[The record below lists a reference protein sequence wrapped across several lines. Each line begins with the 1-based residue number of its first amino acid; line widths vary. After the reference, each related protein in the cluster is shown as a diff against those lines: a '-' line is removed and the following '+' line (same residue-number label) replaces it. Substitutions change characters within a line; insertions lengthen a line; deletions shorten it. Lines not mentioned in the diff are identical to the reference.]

1 MGKIHST
8 ALCCPCIGQAY
19 TLSGKAAA
27 NFSPTNRKSNLIKL
41 IRKSSIHRED
51 LCNEQRPKMHIMG
64 GGDQVSWQPYLEGIC
79 MEYSFCI
86 DVVLLQ
92 FVTMC
97 HFYVYLHMGQIIN

>member
-1 MGKIHST
+1 
-8 ALCCPCIGQAY
+8 
-19 TLSGKAAA
+19 
-27 NFSPTNRKSNLIKL
+27 
-41 IRKSSIHRED
+41 
-51 LCNEQRPKMHIMG
+51 MG